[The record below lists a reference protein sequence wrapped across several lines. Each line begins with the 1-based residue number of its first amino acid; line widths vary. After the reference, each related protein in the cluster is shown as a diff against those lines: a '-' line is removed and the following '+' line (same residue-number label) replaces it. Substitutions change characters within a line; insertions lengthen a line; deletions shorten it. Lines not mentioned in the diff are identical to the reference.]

1 MAERPKGKSNVV
13 TLDIEMQDL
22 LDVVSKPNS
31 TFPSNANDPYL
42 SNLGGEDLKK
52 AWFKHVLISVEKLND
67 QIESLRY
74 VEMVNLRSECK
85 DDIGDLKEL
94 IKKIETKAEKNDDE
108 LKMYKKEIIVPLS
121 NTVVTLTVK
130 LGIWSL
136 IAGFIGSGVMGI
148 ILRMIK
154 N

>member
-22 LDVVSKPNS
+22 LDVVSKPNNISLS
-31 TFPSNANDPYL
+31 TNDPYS

-74 VEMVNLRSECK
+74 VEMENFRKEFK
-85 DDIGDLKEL
+85 DDVADLKEA
-94 IKKIETKAEKNDDE
+94 IKKVEVKVEKNDDE
-108 LKMYKKEIIVPLS
+108 LKLYKKEIIVPLS

>member
-22 LDVVSKPNS
+22 LDVVSKPNNIS
-31 TFPSNANDPYL
+31 SASINDPY
-42 SNLGGEDLKK
+42 SNNLGGEDLKK

-74 VEMVNLRSECK
+74 VEMENFRKEFK
-85 DDIGDLKEL
+85 DDVADLKEA
-94 IKKIETKAEKNDDE
+94 IKKVEVKVEKNDDE
-108 LKMYKKEIIVPLS
+108 LKLYKKEIIVPLS

-136 IAGFIGSGVMGI
+136 IAGFVGSGVMGI

>member
-22 LDVVSKPNS
+22 LDVVSKPNNI
-31 TFPSNANDPYL
+31 PSSSINDPY
-42 SNLGGEDLKK
+42 SNNLGGEDLKK

-74 VEMVNLRSECK
+74 VEMENFRKEFK
-85 DDIGDLKEL
+85 DDVADLKEA
-94 IKKIETKAEKNDDE
+94 IKKVEVKVEKNDDE
-108 LKMYKKEIIVPLS
+108 LKLYKKEIIVPLS

-136 IAGFIGSGVMGI
+136 IAGFVGSGVMGI